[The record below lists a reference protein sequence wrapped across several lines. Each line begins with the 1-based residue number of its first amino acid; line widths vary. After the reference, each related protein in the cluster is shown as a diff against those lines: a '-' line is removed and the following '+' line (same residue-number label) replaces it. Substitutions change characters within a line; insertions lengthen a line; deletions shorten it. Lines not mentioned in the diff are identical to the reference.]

1 MKERHSIMDNNMFEE
16 DNSLADDARYDAGKY
31 DPSENAEFTE
41 EEMAEAEAEENQE
54 ESPEN
59 KKEATSN
66 NNTENMQTKIDR
78 AIAYDEYGKKGKLR
92 NFMFRVGV
100 LFKETLIKIGV
111 FLGEMARGFL
121 FGDSK
126 GFNPAEQAEKEI
138 EADKIKNKM
147 KDSPTKAQKD
157 KEEETQKRKEQEV
170 KDKEESQKAHEKDVS
185 YVKKII
191 DKTFERQYADGTKF
205 NIGDQIG
212 VKIDIQ
218 QDSRKDYVLNL
229 KGKKMIVQEGGLVQA
244 NGQTVGMTKSALEE
258 NDDRTHL
265 FGDGVKRFQANLAM
279 AMMQID
285 NIEKNSKEY
294 KQVVSIQEEEKQN
307 IASKKMYRVQN
318 YTQSMVKAALV
329 YSACEMCNK
338 YKYNPYSKE
347 GIGDKTEITSF
358 NFGDKKIIVNAEK
371 EQPKNK
377 YSKTKIYFEIDGK
390 EIGLVDF
397 SKLMGYDRKSDKH
410 NIDRT
415 TDIKESVDIRNAVK
429 EITEGV
435 YKNVQ
440 PIDFFKQK
448 EIVEKIFD
456 NFTVKKEVEE
466 EYTKENETNDNSEK
480 KEETP
485 NKNQESSSG
494 EEHSS
499 EEQDKNG
506 NGEERKAESKEDK
519 IEHKTEEQEPIIS
532 DEEFED
538 LKREQEFEE
547 SQKETQGNK
556 QNETVGQEHDECE
569 INLEQFADYA
579 NKEADVSDE
588 IHKDESEEQIDES
601 NIDEEDLDL

>member
-1 MKERHSIMDNNMFEE
+1 MDSNMFEE
-16 DNSLADDARYDAGKY
+16 DNSLADDARYDAGNY

-54 ESPEN
+54 ESSESQ
-59 KKEATSN
+59 KEATDN
-66 NNTENMQTKIDR
+66 NNAENIQNKIDR
-78 AIAYDEYGKKGKLR
+78 TTAYDEYGKKGKFK
-92 NFMFRVGV
+92 NFMFRIGV

-126 GFNPAEQAEKEI
+126 GFDSVTQAEKEM
-138 EADKIKNKM
+138 EADKIKNKT

-157 KEEETQKRKEQEV
+157 KEEEIQKRKEQEI
-170 KDKEESQKAHEKDVS
+170 KDKEESQKAHEEDVA
-185 YVKKII
+185 YVKKIV

-212 VKIDIQ
+212 IKIDIQ

-244 NGQTVGMTKSALEE
+244 NGQTVGMTKSSLKE

-285 NIEKNSKEY
+285 DIETNSKEY

-307 IASKKMYRVQN
+307 IASKKMSCVDYKVQN
-318 YTQSMVKAALV
+318 YTQSMIKAALV

-358 NFGDKKIIVNAEK
+358 NFGDKKIIVNAVK

-390 EIGLVDF
+390 EIGSVDS

-429 EITEGV
+429 GITEGV

-448 EIVEKIFD
+448 ETVEKIFD
-456 NFTVKKEVEE
+456 NFTVKKEAEE

-485 NKNQESSSG
+485 NKNQGPSSS

-499 EEQDKNG
+499 EEQDKKG
-506 NGEERKAESKEDK
+506 NGEGKKAEAKEDK
-519 IEHKTEEQEPIIS
+519 TEHKTEEQEPIIS

-547 SQKETQGNK
+547 SQKETQGDK
-556 QNETVGQEHDECE
+556 QNETAEQEHDECE
-569 INLEQFADYA
+569 IDLEQFADYA

-588 IHKDESEEQIDES
+588 IHKEESEEQIDES

>member
-1 MKERHSIMDNNMFEE
+1 MDSNMFEE
-16 DNSLADDARYDAGKY
+16 DNSLADDATYDAGKY

-66 NNTENMQTKIDR
+66 NNNENIQNKIDR
-78 AIAYDEYGKKGKLR
+78 AIAYDEYGKKGKLK

-170 KDKEESQKAHEKDVS
+170 KDKEESQKAHEKDVA

-279 AMMQID
+279 AMMKID
-285 NIEKNSKEY
+285 DIEKNNKEY

-307 IASKKMYRVQN
+307 IASKKMSCVDYRVQN

-390 EIGLVDF
+390 EIGSVDS

-410 NIDRT
+410 NIDKT

-440 PIDFFKQK
+440 PIDFFKQN

-480 KEETP
+480 KEETH
-485 NKNQESSSG
+485 NKAQESSSS

-519 IEHKTEEQEPIIS
+519 TEHKTEEQEPIIS

-556 QNETVGQEHDECE
+556 QNETAEQEHDECE

-588 IHKDESEEQIDES
+588 IHKDEYEEQIDES

>member
-1 MKERHSIMDNNMFEE
+1 MDSNMFEE
-16 DNSLADDARYDAGKY
+16 DNSLADDATYDAGKY

-66 NNTENMQTKIDR
+66 NNNENIQNKIDR
-78 AIAYDEYGKKGKLR
+78 AIAYDEYGKKGKLK
-92 NFMFRVGV
+92 NFMFRFGV
-100 LFKETLIKIGV
+100 LLKETLIKIGV

-170 KDKEESQKAHEKDVS
+170 KDKEESQKAHEKDVA

-279 AMMQID
+279 AMMKID
-285 NIEKNSKEY
+285 DIEK
-294 KQVVSIQEEEKQN
+294 KQN
-307 IASKKMYRVQN
+307 IASKKMSCVDYRVQN

-390 EIGLVDF
+390 EIGSVDS

-415 TDIKESVDIRNAVK
+415 TDIKESIDIRNAVK

-440 PIDFFKQK
+440 PVDFFKQK
-448 EIVEKIFD
+448 ETVEKIFD
-456 NFTVKKEVEE
+456 NFTVKKETEE

-485 NKNQESSSG
+485 NKSQNSSS
-494 EEHSS
+494 EEYSS
-499 EEQDKNG
+499 EEQDKKG
-506 NGEERKAESKEDK
+506 NGEERKIESKEDK
-519 IEHKTEEQEPIIS
+519 TEHKTEEQEPVIS

-547 SQKETQGNK
+547 SQKEAQGDK
-556 QNETVGQEHDECE
+556 QNETAEQEHDECE

-588 IHKDESEEQIDES
+588 IHKEESEEQIDES
-601 NIDEEDLDL
+601 NIDEEELDL